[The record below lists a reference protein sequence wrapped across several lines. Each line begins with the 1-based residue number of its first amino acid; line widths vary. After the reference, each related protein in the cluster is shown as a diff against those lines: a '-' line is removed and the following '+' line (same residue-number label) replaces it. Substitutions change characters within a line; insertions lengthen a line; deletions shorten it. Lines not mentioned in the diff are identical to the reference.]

1 MEAGI
6 YKSFIK
12 QKTATEALQDNTE
25 ECSETVESNETNS
38 ATLHLY
44 MYWRHFLLRTLGS
57 SVYQTAEIKTDTNPV
72 SHGSSF
78 IPQATRK
85 GQIWNIA

>member
-44 MYWRHFLLRTLGS
+44 MYWRL
-57 SVYQTAEIKTDTNPV
+57 
-72 SHGSSF
+72 
-78 IPQATRK
+78 
-85 GQIWNIA
+85 